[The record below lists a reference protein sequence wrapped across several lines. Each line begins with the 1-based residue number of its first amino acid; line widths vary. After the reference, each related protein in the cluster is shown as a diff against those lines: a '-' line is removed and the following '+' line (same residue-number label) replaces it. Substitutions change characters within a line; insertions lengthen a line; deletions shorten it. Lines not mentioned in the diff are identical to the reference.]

1 MHSWGRQLGKIQ
13 ILTTEPARHCFSR
26 TKIIPGPKLIFQNL
40 LVHSQPPGC
49 RGLRQVPP
57 PPLLQYQPF
66 VLPSGQVAKVSRLYL
81 SADVSN
87 KHPQILGGLCQHT
100 VISHTTALWVRWGFR
115 SKTSLLQDPGCRG
128 SPSGGTTAEEM
139 RQIGTSSRS
148 LCLLRP
154 LPLPFHWLKQVTWPG
169 PIFKRV
175 GECDLFLWQEFWQ
188 MASVTPLHTSRSCPS
203 VTGVPTVPLGRQF
216 SEPSMECSYTSLP
229 MVCVPRIWPMSLTF
243 LLYSACI
250 FSPLPVS
257 VSHPF
262 L

>member
-1 MHSWGRQLGKIQ
+1 M
-13 ILTTEPARHCFSR
+13 
-26 TKIIPGPKLIFQNL
+26 KIIPGPKLIFQNL

-57 PPLLQYQPF
+57 PPLLQYQLF

-115 SKTSLLQDPGCRG
+115 SKLSLLQDPGCRG

-148 LCLLRP
+148 ICLLGP

-175 GECDLFLWQEFWQ
+175 GKCDLFLWQEFWQ

-203 VTGVPTVPLGRQF
+203 ESLEFPPYHLDAGSLSPAWSALTPPSLCSVCPGFGPCLSHFCSTVP
-216 SEPSMECSYTSLP
+216 E
-229 MVCVPRIWPMSLTF
+229 
-243 LLYSACI
+243 LYA
-250 FSPLPVS
+250 P
-257 VSHPF
+257 PF
-262 L
+262 LTDKPYISLILPY